1 VPQEQE
7 LQAQLNKLQPD
18 FTGEEA
24 RNLQQLL
31 SSPLVRRYFQ
41 AQLNM
46 AVNDFLMNEAETSE
60 QEYKLLARFKKLK
73 GIQYVY
79 AFLLNN
85 FKPEVKP

>member
-1 VPQEQE
+1 
-7 LQAQLNKLQPD
+7 
-18 FTGEEA
+18 
-24 RNLQQLL
+24 
-31 SSPLVRRYFQ
+31 
-41 AQLNM
+41 M